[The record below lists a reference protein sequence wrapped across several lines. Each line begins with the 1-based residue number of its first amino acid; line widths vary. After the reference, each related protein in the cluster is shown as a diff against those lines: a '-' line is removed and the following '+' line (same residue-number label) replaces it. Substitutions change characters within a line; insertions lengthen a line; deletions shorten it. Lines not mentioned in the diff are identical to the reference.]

1 MPLTPMVEPA
11 GVKLRAQVGALSIV
25 PSIDRI
31 ANRLRLALA
40 VDCRK
45 NIRNAGIFYL
55 AGSIGSVERDIDAG
69 LANIVTHF
77 RHVFLILTVRSILI
91 LHLDHDDRTAA
102 SDLKGRDL
110 FAKTLQIAPARSE
123 KPRILSTDN
132 QIFFFKEPPGITAKL
147 P

>member
-1 MPLTPMVEPA
+1 MPLTPMVEPP
-11 GVKLRAQVGALSIV
+11 GIKLRTQVWALAIV

-31 ANRLRLALA
+31 ANRLRVVLA

-45 NIRNAGIFYL
+45 NIRNTGILYL

-110 FAKTLQIAPARSE
+110 FAKTLQIAPAR
-123 KPRILSTDN
+123 
-132 QIFFFKEPPGITAKL
+132 G
-147 P
+147 